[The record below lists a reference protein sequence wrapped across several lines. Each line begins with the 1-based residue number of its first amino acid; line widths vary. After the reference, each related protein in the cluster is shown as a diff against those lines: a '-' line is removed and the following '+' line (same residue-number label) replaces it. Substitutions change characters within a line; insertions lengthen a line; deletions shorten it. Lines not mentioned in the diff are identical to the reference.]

1 MGFRQVL
8 GILKN
13 TIKNVIG
20 SCFSDFLKKSQD
32 LLLWNSHSSEY
43 ISRKHRAM
51 RSFLPMWSHCC
62 DTTIPQK
69 KTRRLEKSK
78 TRESPISIYPL
89 RLAAHAIL
97 LLVEGLLPYF
107 LLPYSERRKC
117 LWKAFLETGAA
128 MGTFHNAEN
137 FLSIEDHHC
146 RWR

>member
-1 MGFRQVL
+1 MSSDPVFQIFPRKVKIYYCETL
-8 GILKN
+8 IVVN
-13 TIKNVIG
+13 TSLENIEQCGLFFPCDLIVVIPL
-20 SCFSDFLKKSQD
+20 FLKK
-32 LLLWNSHSSEY
+32 N
-43 ISRKHRAM
+43 
-51 RSFLPMWSHCC
+51 P
-62 DTTIPQK
+62 TT
-69 KTRRLEKSK
+69 EESK

-117 LWKAFLETGAA
+117 LWKAFLETGEA

-146 RWR
+146 R

>member
-1 MGFRQVL
+1 MSSDPVFQIFPRKVKIYYCETL
-8 GILKN
+8 IVVN
-13 TIKNVIG
+13 TSLENIEQCGLFFPCDLIVVIPL
-20 SCFSDFLKKSQD
+20 FLKK
-32 LLLWNSHSSEY
+32 
-43 ISRKHRAM
+43 K
-51 RSFLPMWSHCC
+51 PP
-62 DTTIPQK
+62 TT
-69 KTRRLEKSK
+69 EKSK

-107 LLPYSERRKC
+107 LLLYSERRKC

-146 RWR
+146 R